1 MQADLYLKDALV
13 VTETGEFRGGVVVK
27 DGVVAQVVAGSPDI
41 QATTCLEL
49 QGHVLLPGLVDGHV
63 HFNEPGREDW
73 EGFRT
78 GTMAAA
84 AGGVTTVVDMP
95 LNSSPP
101 TVDCVQLQRKQ
112 TAVRDQAV
120 VDYALWGG
128 LINNN
133 LAHLESLCAERVVG
147 FKAFLVSSPDF
158 PRVDDDLVFAGMRQ
172 VRALDSLLAVH
183 AENERVTMYLAEELR
198 SRGRRDP
205 LAWAESRPGHQ
216 EVEAVARV
224 LHWAATTGATL
235 HVVHASV
242 PDVVRLVAA
251 AKHRGVPV
259 TVETCP
265 HHLLLD
271 LDDFQRIGP
280 DAKCAPPLRSRETVE
295 DLWQCVLA
303 GDVDTFGS
311 DHSPCPPE
319 LKRVGEGD
327 VWRAWGGIS
336 GIQTMLPALM
346 TEGVHKRGLSLAA
359 LTRMASANPAR
370 LLGLYPRKGII
381 QPGSDA
387 DFVVVNPD
395 CRWTLTPHHLFYRH
409 RHSAFVGHAFRG
421 AVERTI
427 VRGTTVYHREA
438 IRVEPGFGRLL
449 HRTR

>member
-41 QATTCLEL
+41 QATTCLAL
-49 QGHVLLPGLVDGHV
+49 QGRVLLPGLVDSHV

-235 HVVHASV
+235 HVVHASL

-251 AKHRGVPV
+251 AKRRGVPV

-303 GDVDTFGS
+303 GKVDTFGS

-327 VWRAWGGIS
+327 VWQAWGGIS

-395 CRWTLTPHHLFYRH
+395 CRWTLTPDHLFYRH

>member
-1 MQADLYLKDALV
+1 MQADLYLKNALV
-13 VTETGEFRGGVVVK
+13 VTESGEFHGGVVVVA
-27 DGVVAQVVAGSPDI
+27 GIVVQVVAGTPDV
-41 QATTCLEL
+41 QAETCLDL
-49 QGHVLLPGLVDGHV
+49 QGRVLLPGLVDGHV
-63 HFNEPGREDW
+63 HFNEPGRTDW

-95 LNSSPP
+95 LNSTPP
-101 TVDCVQLQRKQ
+101 TVNCVQLDRKRV
-112 TAVRDQAV
+112 AVRDKAV

-128 LINNN
+128 LVDNN
-133 LAHLESLCAERVVG
+133 LAHLRNLYAEGVVG
-147 FKAFLVSSPDF
+147 FKAFMISSPDF
-158 PRVDDDLVFAGMRQ
+158 PRVDDDLLFAGMREVCAQ
-172 VRALDSLLAVH
+172 DSLLAVH
-183 AENERVTMYLAEELR
+183 AENEYVTAYLAEELQAA
-198 SRGRRDP
+198 GRRDP
-205 LAWAESRPGHQ
+205 LAWAEARPPHQ
-216 EVEAVARV
+216 EVEAVSRV
-224 LHWAATTGATL
+224 LHWAETTGAVL
-235 HVVHASV
+235 HIVHASL
-242 PDVVRLVAA
+242 PDVVHLVAS
-251 AKHRGVPV
+251 AKHRGVRV

-280 DAKCAPPLRSRETVE
+280 DAKCAPPLRTRETVE

-319 LKRVGEGD
+319 LKQAGEDG

-395 CRWTLTPHHLFYRH
+395 CRWTLTPDHLFYRH
-409 RHSAFVGHAFRG
+409 RHSAFVGHTFRG

-427 VRGTTVYHREA
+427 VRGTTVYHQEA
-438 IRVEPGFGRLL
+438 IRVEPGFGRLFQ
-449 HRTR
+449 RTR